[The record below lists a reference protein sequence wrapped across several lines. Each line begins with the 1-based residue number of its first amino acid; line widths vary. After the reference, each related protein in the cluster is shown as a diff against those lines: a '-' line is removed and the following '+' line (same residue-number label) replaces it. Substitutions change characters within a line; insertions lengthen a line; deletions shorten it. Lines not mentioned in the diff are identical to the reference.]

1 MTVLVVEESIEHDRK
16 RVGLSSHNQQVFF
29 YQLERV
35 GKKGPIV
42 IVEESF
48 ARGV

>member
-16 RVGLSSHNQQVFF
+16 RVGLSSHNQ
-29 YQLERV
+29 LERV